1 MQLHAYFQKRIH
13 PSRAFDFVTSDVR
26 IGNFPVSS
34 STLSK
39 HLSRQQT
46 NKTVETKTLT
56 EVKKSQKRAKI
67 GKV

>member
-46 NKTVETKTLT
+46 NKTVETK
-56 EVKKSQKRAKI
+56 R
-67 GKV
+67 